1 MAISISLTFGISD
14 RARSFMLAEGLKNA
28 VTPPMKPVLVDTH
41 CHFNFEAFA
50 PDRDAL
56 WEDAR
61 AHGVTRLINPAV
73 DLESGAQA
81 LALSARHD
89 GVYMAAGVHPN
100 YTADYI
106 PALLNAIAEQA
117 TQPKCVAIGEI
128 GLDYHWDFSPKAQQW
143 RAFEDQLSLAARL
156 GLPVIIHNREATEDV
171 LSILSAWRATVPESQ
186 RERLGVLHSFSA
198 SPESAERA
206 LALGFYL
213 GFSGPITYKK
223 ADDLRRVAAR
233 TPLDRLLI
241 ETDAPY
247 LTPHPHRGE
256 RNTPAYVR
264 YVAERLAALHDL
276 PFEVMAQR
284 TTQNAE
290 RLFRLSAS

>member
-1 MAISISLTFGISD
+1 MKSLLI
-14 RARSFMLAEGLKNA
+14 
-28 VTPPMKPVLVDTH
+28 DTH
-41 CHFNFEAFA
+41 CHFNFEAFV

-56 WEDAR
+56 WQDAL

-73 DLESGAQA
+73 DLESGARA
-81 LALSARHD
+81 LELSAHYA
-89 GVYMAAGVHPN
+89 GVYIAAGVHPN
-100 YTADYI
+100 YTADYV
-106 PALLNAIAEQA
+106 PSQLDHIAEQA
-117 TQPKCVAIGEI
+117 RQPKCVAIGEI
-128 GLDYHWDFSPKAQQW
+128 GLDYYWDMSPKAQQW

-156 GLPVIIHNREATEDV
+156 NLPMIIHNREATDDL
-171 LSILSAWRATVPESQ
+171 LSILSAWHATLPEAR

-198 SPESAERA
+198 SLESAERA

-223 ADDLRRVAAR
+223 ADDLRRVAANV
-233 TPLDRLLI
+233 PLDRILI

-247 LTPHPHRGE
+247 LTPHPHRGK

-264 YVAERLAALHDL
+264 YVAEELARLRNCS
-276 PFEVMAQR
+276 FEAIAQI